1 MDIPEGEEWEKETE
15 KIIEVIIVAENF
27 PKLMTDTRLQIQ
39 NFQITL
45 NRINTKNYLGVL
57 CLH

>member
-27 PKLMTDTRLQIQ
+27 PKLTTDTRLQIQ

-57 CLH
+57 YLH